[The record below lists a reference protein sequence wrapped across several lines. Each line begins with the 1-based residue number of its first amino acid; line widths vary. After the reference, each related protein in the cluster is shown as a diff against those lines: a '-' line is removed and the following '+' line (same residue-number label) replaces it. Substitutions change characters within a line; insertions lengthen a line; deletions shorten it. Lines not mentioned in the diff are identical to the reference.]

1 MSWAPPTILEMFHKS
16 AIVCRTN
23 GRFKPFKN
31 IQRWKRPAPH
41 VRWLDSRV
49 CFSHAKASTAAVP
62 PGHYREAVKTP
73 SPGPEGSRPCSA
85 LGSTDFA
92 ASSASKR
99 AHAGMRIV
107 SGSSR
112 LTGVWEA
119 IGDSD
124 ATRREGRTIG
134 VDSRGRFIQN
144 PSPVR
149 RAEVRRTSRNSG

>member
-1 MSWAPPTILEMFHKS
+1 MFHKS
-16 AIVCRTN
+16 AMICRTN
-23 GRFKPFKN
+23 GRLKPFKN

-41 VRWLDSRV
+41 LRWLDSHV
-49 CFSHAKASTAAVP
+49 CFSHAKASTADVP
-62 PGHYREAVKTP
+62 PAHYREAVKTP
-73 SPGPEGSRPCSA
+73 STGPEGNRPCTSASSA

-92 ASSASKR
+92 SSSASKR
-99 AHAGMRIV
+99 AHTGMGIV

-144 PSPVR
+144 PKSAR
-149 RAEVRRTSRNSG
+149 SAEVRGASRNPR